1 MKILIWYCNTKNLKS
16 YGKIYIPDEDIKQFC
31 FIFDNNNILLIT
43 FRINIYIISIKN
55 YKPLSM
61 LYCLIDIPKKS
72 KYFSCEQ
79 NCISITN
86 SNIGTEQ
93 LYSSFTFSDRTI
105 CIYYM

>member
-1 MKILIWYCNTKNLKS
+1 
-16 YGKIYIPDEDIKQFC
+16 
-31 FIFDNNNILLIT
+31 
-43 FRINIYIISIKN
+43 
-55 YKPLSM
+55 M

-105 CIYYM
+105 CIYYMERNKGKIIYSLADTFNLILLHS